1 MMRDEV
7 REARRLGSPQGLRT
21 FAAQGLVIV
30 LTASIVLT
38 PSARASATEY
48 PTWGQVAAARASEAA
63 AQALVAQIQAQLAT
77 LRTQAEQTAA
87 LAEARGAEYEN
98 ADQKFQEAAFKAS
111 KLTGQ
116 ANAANALAVASRAK
130 AGQIVAQLARTGGQN
145 LSMRLFADGKNSE
158 QLLAR
163 LGFESKVAQLA
174 SGVYAK
180 ATRDRNSA
188 QSLTDQA
195 NLAAKSREQLRTIAS
210 QALDSAR
217 IASAAA
223 DAAVVEQVQNQAGLQ
238 AQLVVLT
245 EKRAATESDFAV
257 GEAVRAAAAAAA
269 AAARAGSAGK
279 VSSAGWANP
288 TSGRIVS
295 PYGYRIHPIY
305 KDWRL
310 HNGVDLAGGCN
321 VPIYAA
327 TSGRVSFSGLNGGYG
342 NFIILDHGNGIQ
354 SAYAHIIDGGRLVSD
369 GQTVTAGQLIART
382 GSTGGSTGC
391 HLHFEVRSGGVA
403 FDPVPFMRDRG
414 VTLG

>member
-1 MMRDEV
+1 MR
-7 REARRLGSPQGLRT
+7 ARIDSRFRGLLTLG
-21 FAAQGLVIV
+21 IV
-30 LTASIVLT
+30 ALLTSLIVLT
-38 PSARASATEY
+38 PNMPAVAVEY

-63 AQALVAQIQAQLAT
+63 AQALVGQIQAQLAT

-87 LAEARGAEYEN
+87 LAEARGAEYEY

-116 ANAANALAVASRAK
+116 ADTANALAVASRAK

-145 LSMRLFADGKNSE
+145 LSMRLFADGKNSG

-210 QALDSAR
+210 QAFDSAR
-217 IASAAA
+217 IASVAA
-223 DAAVVEQVQNQAGLQ
+223 DAAVVEQVQNQADLQ

-257 GEAVRAAAAAAA
+257 GEAARAAAAAAA

-288 TSGRIVS
+288 TSGRMVS

-327 TSGRVSFSGLNGGYG
+327 TGGRVSFSGLNGGYG
-342 NFIILDHGNGIQ
+342 NFIILDHGNGIE

-369 GQTVTAGQLIART
+369 GQKVTAGQLIART

-414 VTLG
+414 VALG